1 MTNHI
6 KEALTALSELET
18 LTKNAP
24 NGIKHSYDIADKAQ
38 THALLAI
45 AEQLRIMNLI
55 KLGKQEIVLGHHIE
69 EGVISDATG
78 VHPYSDT
85 VTDRGLRPDVV
96 EALGIKEEK

>member
-55 KLGKQEIVLGHHIE
+55 KMDEVVVR
-69 EGVISDATG
+69 EGAQIGPLLYMPGNKPD
-78 VHPYSDT
+78 H
-85 VTDRGLRPDVV
+85 LRPDVA